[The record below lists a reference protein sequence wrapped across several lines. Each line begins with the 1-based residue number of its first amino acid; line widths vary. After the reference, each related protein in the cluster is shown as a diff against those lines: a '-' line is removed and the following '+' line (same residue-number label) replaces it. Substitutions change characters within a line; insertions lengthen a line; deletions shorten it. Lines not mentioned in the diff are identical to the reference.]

1 VFNPDEDEP
10 EMNECHAAT
19 LSRLI
24 VDHIR
29 LARSR
34 CETLGWLIASILT
47 AGTVNLTRLAAYI
60 DSRAQIASVHRRLE
74 RFFHD
79 VRLNETDVA
88 RLLVAALSLAA
99 KPWHLAI
106 DRTNWQFGKTDLNL
120 LVLSVAHGEVCIPL
134 FWRVLDQAGNSKTAE
149 RIDLM
154 QVFKATSP
162 NQLAERADDH
172 KRSASGPVA
181 SLTGDREFIGNV
193 WIEWLQQAGIPHF
206 LRLREDQHV
215 FNNGHVPL
223 PLRQHAARL
232 KPGERLV
239 LKGCWRI
246 GVSEHNASPPVRIV
260 ILRLK
265 TSELLII
272 ASRSR
277 PHHALATYRQRWKIE
292 TLFAALKTRGFNLE
306 ATHMTDPAKLA
317 TLIAILAMAASVAYK
332 IGLWAL
338 GGQPRR
344 CKGHSRP
351 ARSLFALGLDA
362 LRKLCA
368 SRTFAQSLQILLD
381 LLIGNSMES
390 LLCSKV

>member
-1 VFNPDEDEP
+1 
-10 EMNECHAAT
+10 MNECHAAA
-19 LSRLI
+19 LSNLI

-60 DSRAQIASVHRRLE
+60 DSSAQIASVHRRLE
-74 RFFHD
+74 RFFRD
-79 VRLNETDVA
+79 VRLNEADVA
-88 RLLVAALSLAA
+88 RLVVAALSLTA

-120 LVLSVAHGEVCIPL
+120 LVLSVAYSDMCIPL
-134 FWRVLDQAGNSKTAE
+134 FCRVLDKAGNSTIAE

-154 QVFKATSP
+154 QSFKATFP
-162 NQLAERADDH
+162 DQ
-172 KRSASGPVA
+172 PVA
-181 SLTGDREFIGNV
+181 SLTGDREFIGNT
-193 WIEWLQQAGIPHF
+193 WIEALQQAEIPHC
-206 LRLREDQHV
+206 LRLREDMHV
-215 FNNGHVPL
+215 FNDGHAPL
-223 PLRQHAARL
+223 PLRQHGARL
-232 KPGERLV
+232 RPGERLV
-239 LKGCWRI
+239 LKGWWRI
-246 GVSEHNASPPVRIV
+246 GASERNASPPVRI
-260 ILRLK
+260 IIMRLK
-265 TSELLII
+265 TGELLII

-277 PHHALATYRQRWKIE
+277 PQHALNIYRQRWKIE

-306 ATHMTDPAKLA
+306 ATHMTDPAKLS
-317 TLIAILAMAASVAYK
+317 TLIAILTMAAGVAYK
-332 IGLWAL
+332 TGLWAL

-344 CKGHSRP
+344 CKGHGRP

-368 SRTFAQSLQILLD
+368 SRTFAQSLQVLLG

-390 LLCSKV
+390 LLYSET

>member
-10 EMNECHAAT
+10 EMNECHAAA

-29 LARSR
+29 LAGSR

-74 RFFHD
+74 RFFSD
-79 VRLNETDVA
+79 VRLNEADVA
-88 RLLVAALSLAA
+88 RLVVAALSLTA

-120 LVLSVAHGEVCIPL
+120 LVLSLAHGEVCIPL
-134 FWRVLDQAGNSKTAE
+134 FWRVLDKAGNSNTAE

-154 QVFKATSP
+154 QVFKATFP
-162 NQLAERADDH
+162 HQ
-172 KRSASGPVA
+172 PVA

-193 WIEWLQQAGIPHF
+193 WIEWLQQAAIPHF
-206 LRLREDQHV
+206 LRLREDMQV
-215 FNNGHVPL
+215 FNDAHAPL
-223 PLRQHAARL
+223 ALRQHAARL
-232 KPGERLV
+232 RTGDRLV

-246 GVSEHNASPPVRIV
+246 GGSQTQASPPVRIV

-265 TSELLII
+265 TGELLII

-277 PHHALATYRQRWKIE
+277 PQHALNIYRQRWKIE

-332 IGLWAL
+332 TGLWAL

-344 CKGHSRP
+344 CKGHGRP

-368 SRTFAQSLQILLD
+368 SRTFAQSLHVLLG

-390 LLCSKV
+390 LLYSEV

>member
-10 EMNECHAAT
+10 EMNECYAEA
-19 LSRLI
+19 LSSLI

-47 AGTVNLTRLAAYI
+47 AGTVTLTRLAASI

-74 RFFHD
+74 RFFSD
-79 VRLNETDVA
+79 VRLNEADVA
-88 RLLVAALSLAA
+88 RLVVAALSLTA

-120 LVLSVAHGEVCIPL
+120 LVLSLAHGEVCIPL
-134 FWRVLDQAGNSKTAE
+134 FWRVLDKAGNSKTAE

-154 QVFKATSP
+154 QVFKATFP
-162 NQLAERADDH
+162 HQ
-172 KRSASGPVA
+172 PVA

-193 WIEWLQQAGIPHF
+193 WIEWLQQAAIPHF
-206 LRLREDQHV
+206 LRLREDMQV
-215 FNNGHVPL
+215 FNDAHAPL
-223 PLRQHAARL
+223 ALRQHAARL
-232 KPGERLV
+232 RTGDRLV

-246 GVSEHNASPPVRIV
+246 GGSQTQASPPVRIV

-265 TSELLII
+265 TGELLII

-277 PHHALATYRQRWKIE
+277 PQHALNIYRQRWKIE

-332 IGLWAL
+332 TGLWAL

-344 CKGHSRP
+344 CKGHGRP

-368 SRTFAQSLQILLD
+368 SRTFAQSLHVLLG

-390 LLCSKV
+390 LLYSEV

>member
-10 EMNECHAAT
+10 EMNECHAAA

-29 LARSR
+29 LARSS

-47 AGTVNLTRLAAYI
+47 AGTVTLTRLAAYI
-60 DSRAQIASVHRRLE
+60 DSSAQIASGHRRLE
-74 RFFHD
+74 RFFSD
-79 VRLNETDVA
+79 VRLNEADVA
-88 RLLVAALSLAA
+88 RLGVAALSLTA

-106 DRTNWQFGKTDLNL
+106 DRSNWQFGKTDLNL

-134 FWRVLDQAGNSKTAE
+134 FCRVLDKAGNSNTAE

-154 QVFKATSP
+154 QVFKARFP
-162 NQLAERADDH
+162 AQLAERADDH

-181 SLTGDREFIGNV
+181 SLTGDREFIGNA
-193 WIEWLQQAGIPHF
+193 WIEWLQHAALPHF
-206 LRLREDQHV
+206 LRLREDMHV
-215 FNNGHVPL
+215 FNDSHAPV
-223 PLRQHAARL
+223 PLRQHGACLRT
-232 KPGERLV
+232 GERRV

-246 GVSEHNASPPVRIV
+246 GTSEPNASPPVRIV
-260 ILRLK
+260 IRRLK
-265 TSELLII
+265 TGELLII

-277 PHHALATYRQRWKIE
+277 PQHALNIYRQRWKIE

-306 ATHMTDPAKLA
+306 ATHMTDPAKLS
-317 TLIAILAMAASVAYK
+317 TLIAILTMAAGVAYK
-332 IGLWAL
+332 TGLWAL

-344 CKGHSRP
+344 CKGHGRP

-368 SRTFAQSLQILLD
+368 SRTFAQSLQIVLG

-390 LLCSKV
+390 LLCSKA

>member
-10 EMNECHAAT
+10 EMNECYADA
-19 LSRLI
+19 LSSLI

-47 AGTVNLTRLAAYI
+47 AGTVSLTRLAACI

-74 RFFHD
+74 RFFSD
-79 VRLNETDVA
+79 VRLNEADVA
-88 RLLVAALSLAA
+88 RLVVAALSLAA

-120 LVLSVAHGEVCIPL
+120 LVLSVAHGDVCIPL
-134 FWRVLDQAGNSKTAE
+134 FCRVLDKAGNSNTAE

-154 QVFKATSP
+154 QAFKATFP
-162 NQLAERADDH
+162 DQ
-172 KRSASGPVA
+172 PVA
-181 SLTGDREFIGNV
+181 SLTGDREFIGNA
-193 WIEWLQQAGIPHF
+193 WIEWLQQAAIPHF
-206 LRLREDQHV
+206 LRLREDMHV
-215 FNNGHVPL
+215 FNDNHAPL
-223 PLRQHAARL
+223 PLRQHGARL
-232 KPGERLV
+232 KTGQRLV
-239 LKGCWRI
+239 LKGCWHVGGSAR
-246 GVSEHNASPPVRIV
+246 NASPPVRIV

-265 TSELLII
+265 TGELLII

-277 PHHALATYRQRWKIE
+277 PQHALKIYRERWKIE

-306 ATHMTDPAKLA
+306 ATHMTDPVKLS
-317 TLIAILAMAASVAYK
+317 TLIAILVMAAGVAYK
-332 IGLWAL
+332 TGLWAL

-344 CKGHSRP
+344 CKGHGRP
-351 ARSLFALGLDA
+351 ARSLFAFGLDA

-368 SRTFAQSLQILLD
+368 SRTFAQSLQILLG

-390 LLCSKV
+390 LLYSKV

>member
-10 EMNECHAAT
+10 EMNECYAEA
-19 LSRLI
+19 LSSLI

-47 AGTVNLTRLAAYI
+47 AGTVTLTRLAACI

-74 RFFHD
+74 RFFSD
-79 VRLNETDVA
+79 VRLNEADVA
-88 RLLVAALSLAA
+88 RLVVAALSLAA

-134 FWRVLDQAGNSKTAE
+134 FCRVLDKAGNSNTAE

-154 QVFKATSP
+154 QVFKATFP
-162 NQLAERADDH
+162 DQ
-172 KRSASGPVA
+172 PVA
-181 SLTGDREFIGNV
+181 SLTGDREFIGNA
-193 WIEWLQQAGIPHF
+193 WMEWLQHAAIPHF
-206 LRLREDQHV
+206 LRLREDMHV
-215 FNNGHVPL
+215 FNDSHAPL
-223 PLRQHAARL
+223 SLRQHGGRL
-232 KPGERLV
+232 KIGQRLV
-239 LKGCWRI
+239 LKGCWRV
-246 GVSEHNASPPVRIV
+246 GGSAPNASPPVRIV

-265 TSELLII
+265 TGELLII

-277 PHHALATYRQRWKIE
+277 PRHALKIYRQRWKIE

-306 ATHMTDPAKLA
+306 ATHMTDPAKLS
-317 TLIAILAMAASVAYK
+317 TLIAILAMAAGVAYK
-332 IGLWAL
+332 TGLWAW

-344 CKGHSRP
+344 CKGHGRP

-368 SRTFAQSLQILLD
+368 ARTFAQSLQILLG

-390 LLCSKV
+390 LLYSEV